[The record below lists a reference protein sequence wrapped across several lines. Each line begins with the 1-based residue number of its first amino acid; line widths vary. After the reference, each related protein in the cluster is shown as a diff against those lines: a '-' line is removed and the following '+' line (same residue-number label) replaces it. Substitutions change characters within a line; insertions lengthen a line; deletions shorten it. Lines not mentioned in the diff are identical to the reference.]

1 MERVELLLW
10 IIVII
15 SLVSQGRGLEGLSA
29 GGQPAGEKKC
39 HFFCFPVQAE
49 CFYLISTEQS
59 GGCWVVWPEGCWALQ
74 GEQKLCFLN
83 PCDTLNKE
91 GSVFRSALM
100 QGSGVSSEWK
110 LSFFQEQV
118 LGVIK

>member
-1 MERVELLLW
+1 MLVWGGSEGKTELIKWKEWNCCFGLLL
-10 IIVII
+10 
-15 SLVSQGRGLEGLSA
+15 LFLLSPKEEIWRVYLL
-29 GGQPAGEKKC
+29 GDNQQVKKMS
-39 HFFCFPVQAE
+39 FFCFPVQAE

-74 GEQKLCFLN
+74 GEEKWCFLN

-100 QGSGVSSEWK
+100 QGSGVSSE
-110 LSFFQEQV
+110 
-118 LGVIK
+118 